1 VAGLNKV
8 MIIGYLGRDP
18 EMRYTPN
25 GSAVTSFSVGV
36 SRQWTGQNGLQ
47 KETEWFNVE
56 TWSKLAEICNQSL
69 AKGRLVYVEGRLRTR
84 SWDGNDGQKKYRT
97 ELVAQTVQFLDS
109 KGTRSGEP
117 RSAEDDFA
125 GESSSVRS
133 AGSSAA
139 DDEFGGDKEIDDL
152 PF

>member
-1 VAGLNKV
+1 

-18 EMRYTPN
+18 EMRYTPT

-36 SRQWTGQNGLQ
+36 SRQWTGQNGPQ

-56 TWSKLAEICNQSL
+56 TWNKLAEICNQSL
-69 AKGRLVYVEGRLRTR
+69 AKGRLVYIEGRLRTR

-109 KGTRSGEP
+109 KGARTGGETRV
-117 RSAEDDFA
+117 AEDDFT
-125 GESSSVRS
+125 
-133 AGSSAA
+133 
-139 DDEFGGDKEIDDL
+139 GDVEPEDL

>member
-8 MIIGYLGRDP
+8 MIIGNLGRDP

-25 GSAVTSFSVGV
+25 GTAVTSFSVGV
-36 SRQWTGQNGLQ
+36 NRQWTGQNGPQ

-56 TWSKLAEICNQSL
+56 TWNKLAEICNQSL

-97 ELVAQTVQFLDS
+97 ELVAETVTFLDS
-109 KGTRSGEP
+109 KGQRTGEP
-117 RSAEDDFA
+117 RATEDDF
-125 GESSSVRS
+125 
-133 AGSSAA
+133 
-139 DDEFGGDKEIDDL
+139 GGDVEPEDL

>member
-1 VAGLNKV
+1 MAGLNKV

-18 EMRYTPN
+18 EMRYTPT

-36 SRQWTGQNGLQ
+36 SRQWTGQNGPQ

-56 TWSKLAEICNQSL
+56 TWNKLAEICNQSL

-109 KGTRSGEP
+109 KGARTGEA
-117 RSAEDDFA
+117 RVAEDDF
-125 GESSSVRS
+125 S
-133 AGSSAA
+133 
-139 DDEFGGDKEIDDL
+139 GDVEPEDL